1 MTNTTNFVINNLL
14 IIQSQMNEIKY
25 LRDEYKDTNATAN
38 EIIKKTKQSM
48 VKNFKK
54 IKNNIMDFLDNN
66 ALYRLIVTKI

>member
-54 IKNNIMDFLDNN
+54 IKNNLLDFLENN
-66 ALYRLIVTKI
+66 LHK